1 MKMRNITRSPIVLTI
16 LFTAIFAAF
25 ACSSGDE
32 SAKKVK
38 QGDFYQT
45 FTETGELASVKTRS
59 FVMPLFGRYWYQLK
73 IVGLLE
79 HGSVVQAGDSILQFD
94 PSEIKKYIVG
104 TETEFENQKV
114 SLEKLKVEL
123 DNRKSDLLSDLKNQQ
138 ASFNLK
144 KLELEQFRFESEKTR
159 KIKQLEFKQAEIL
172 LEKSKKRIDLNN
184 TIAENE
190 LMIQKSW
197 VSRQE
202 KELKNAHKVLAQLTI
217 RTPISGIFQ
226 VGSKFWSGEKIRI
239 GESVYFGTCLGSV
252 PDLTWMKVNSTINET
267 DIFKVKPGLKVNV
280 RLDALPSVV
289 FKGEVSSISKL
300 CHPFENSKRK
310 VFDVEIKML
319 ESDQRLKPGMTVS
332 CEYICN
338 KFDNALY
345 VSNDCLL
352 TEGKRHYVFLKKGSR
367 DSKVEVA
374 VRAQNNNHSM
384 VEGNIE
390 KGQQL
395 VVVDNIQSKK
405 E

>member
-1 MKMRNITRSPIVLTI
+1 MLTI
-16 LFTAIFAAF
+16 LFTAFFTAF

-32 SAKKVK
+32 SLKKVK
-38 QGDFYQT
+38 HGDFYQT
-45 FTETGELASVKTRS
+45 VTETGELASVKTRS

-94 PSEIKKYIVG
+94 PTEIKKYIV
-104 TETEFENQKV
+104 ESEIELENQKA
-114 SLEKLKVEL
+114 SLEKLLVEL

-144 KLELEQFRFESEKTR
+144 KLELEQYRFESEKTR
-159 KIKQLEFKQAEIL
+159 KIKQLEFSQDEIR
-172 LEKSKKRIDLNN
+172 LEKLKKRIDLNN
-184 TIAENE
+184 TIAEND
-190 LMIQKSW
+190 LMIQKYR
-197 VSRQE
+197 VSRKE
-202 KELKNAHKVLAQLTI
+202 KELKDAHRVLSELTI

-226 VGSKFWSGEKIRI
+226 VGSKFWSSEKIRI
-239 GESVYFGTCLGSV
+239 GESVFFGTCLGSV

-267 DIFKVKPGLKVNV
+267 DIFKVKPGLEVNV
-280 RLDALPSVV
+280 RLDALPNVV
-289 FKGEVSSISKL
+289 FKGKVSSISRL
-300 CHPFENSKRK
+300 CHPYENSRRK

-319 ESDQRLKPGMTVS
+319 VSDQRLKPGMTVS

-352 TEGKRHYVFLKKGSR
+352 TEGKRHYVFLKKGNR
-367 DSKVEVA
+367 NSKVEVA
-374 VRAQNNNHSM
+374 VRAKNNNQSM

-395 VVVDNIQSKK
+395 VTVDNVQSIKD
-405 E
+405 